1 MNIEDIKIGET
12 YNVRMKFANIDEDG
26 NYCFNMET
34 KPYLYRLFNKTDVE
48 TCVFP
53 MPDPANDIKNTEN
66 ASKYDPCRLFRRG
79 DKVRVVEERNDR
91 IPPICGRIE
100 PGKVYTVS
108 GNEDGGDVMLEVEG
122 KYDCISWLW
131 LDLVTPVEELEPYS
145 VVNAHTHWDVTDNDM
160 KTVVTYS
167 KAYHPHAKAAAEA
180 ECARLNAEH
189 RKEQNNG

>member
-1 MNIEDIKIGET
+1 MNEEELKAGER
-12 YNVRMKFANIDEDG
+12 YNFTLLYTGQSINNKFRFESPTGIHYILGLGD
-26 NYCFNMET
+26 MEAVS
-34 KPYLYRLFNKTDVE
+34 PVSVPSNG
-48 TCVFP
+48 
-53 MPDPANDIKNTEN
+53 IKNTEPTP
-66 ASKYDPCRLFRRG
+66 KYDPCRKFRNG
-79 DKVRVVEERNDR
+79 DRVRVVEERNDR

-145 VVNAHTHWDVTDNDM
+145 VVNAHTHWDVTDKDM

-167 KAYHPHAKAAAEA
+167 KAYHPHAKEAAEA
-180 ECARLNAEH
+180 ECARLNAEY
-189 RKEQNNG
+189 RKEMDQ